1 MYRKLG
7 VREQAF
13 YRSRSEYEGLKL
25 DQGRR
30 LKQRERENAAGG
42 GPELASDKLILKETA
57 GTASTGSAQELT
69 ASQRVYRTFGQP
81 RSTQR
86 YRVATRDDETAH
98 RPKRLRPQ
106 HPNHVWA
113 YDFVEVHG
121 FSDDRRVHPRLLGP
135 SIARRTAPRMCS
147 SFRPG
152 SCWNMTARTT
162 SARSTASNCQMLL
175 DRPVMIRRLPSVRS
189 RLSE

>member
-57 GTASTGSAQELT
+57 GTASTGSAPGTDCL
-69 ASQRVYRTFGQP
+69 AAGISDLRA
-81 RSTQR
+81 
-86 YRVATRDDETAH
+86 ATLDATVPGRDSG
-98 RPKRLRPQ
+98 R
-106 HPNHVWA
+106 
-113 YDFVEVHG
+113 
-121 FSDDRRVHPRLLGP
+121 
-135 SIARRTAPRMCS
+135 
-147 SFRPG
+147 
-152 SCWNMTARTT
+152 
-162 SARSTASNCQMLL
+162 
-175 DRPVMIRRLPSVRS
+175 
-189 RLSE
+189 